1 MNNPLNTVKG
11 TLTSGVI
18 ITIVL
23 VVLVRVYVAAT

>member
-23 VVLVRVYVAAT
+23 VVLVRIYVAAT